1 MSHFNQTKKKAIM
14 ENNLKLKMKMRL
26 YSVEKLQAVID
37 NEDSTE
43 AEVAVAE
50 ELLKRKTGGDEA
62 APVSKKKEVEKEVVK
77 GKKTAPKKAKEEPEE
92 VEEEEPEKE
101 TESEDEEQL
110 TDEEKTR
117 LNKAE
122 KQFDE
127 RQKNRKTP
135 SKSDKKMDKT
145 EKKEKVHRETKREN
159 LEESE
164 EMPGLKKGSKV
175 SLKGETEVGEIVR
188 LYRSSDGKEKCMVKF
203 GEDKPIKKRVTA
215 LELAEEKTSAKKT
228 PSKKK

>member
-1 MSHFNQTKKKAIM
+1 M
-14 ENNLKLKMKMRL
+14 EANLKLRVKMRT

-43 AEVAVAE
+43 AEVATAT
-50 ELLKRKTGGDEA
+50 ELLKRKVGKVPA
-62 APVSKKKEVEKEVVK
+62 MKKKTEEETVVK
-77 GKKTAPKKAKEEPEE
+77 NGKKVAPKKAEES
-92 VEEEEPEKE
+92 EEEKLE
-101 TESEDEEQL
+101 TDNSEEQL
-110 TDEEKTR
+110 TDEERTR
-117 LNKAE
+117 LEKAE

-127 RQKNRKTP
+127 RQKNRKTA
-135 SKSDKKMDKT
+135 SKSDKKMGKA

-164 EMPGLKKGSKV
+164 EVPGLKNGSKV
-175 SLKGETEVGEIVR
+175 TLKGESEVGEIVR

-203 GEDKPIKKRVTA
+203 GDSKPIKKRVTA
-215 LELAEEKTSAKKT
+215 LEFAKEKTTPEKKT